1 MKKKI
6 LAMVL
11 MATMLIGTSISVSAA
26 TATTVSNNDA
36 DKSVTSGNAT
46 GDSLRML
53 ATVKAADIEVEIKIG
68 NTVVA
73 NPYGL
78 TVGSVSDT
86 LVGAIITFEN
96 KSDTPIEVGL
106 KGQIDLPTYNTEPT
120 AQRVSVGSSKSEV
133 MSATTKQVFVQAE
146 IVAGES
152 ISDKKIAAENAK
164 YFVIKNSAGE
174 KKKVAPLVYEKTA
187 VAIAS
192 NPVLDK
198 AGVSGNDATTNCKM
212 AVVLSG
218 ATSISPDYAW
228 GDSDKFT
235 VVTFYDLKLSNKP
248 SLFVDPTK

>member
-11 MATMLIGTSISVSAA
+11 MATMLIGASMSVSAA
-26 TATTVSNNDA
+26 ATTVSGSDA
-36 DKSVTSGNAT
+36 DKTVTSGNAA
-46 GDSLRML
+46 GDSIRML
-53 ATVKAADIEVEIKIG
+53 ASVSAADIEVEIKVG
-68 NTVVA
+68 STVVA

-146 IVAGES
+146 IVASES
-152 ISDKKIAAENAK
+152 ISDKKIAAENVK